1 MSRREWALAVLLA
14 ASAGACAAFSPT
26 TQRVTPAERARRAMT
41 ALQREAFAL
50 ARYDL
55 LVLASDC
62 RSGRHGR
69 DALLLLAAAELD
81 TGNPDGSPRLARH
94 LAARYLLLPDA
105 SPERLPLARSLYRL
119 AFDLGGASGPAEGLL
134 LADRA
139 VASELDDAS
148 VLDDGGG
155 SSEGGS
161 PSEPGDGGAPGEAA
175 PSSSPMEGQTLP
187 DLAPRFDT
195 CEGDVETASS
205 GPLPTTPAPRTLR
218 LQALQ
223 DELTAQ
229 ADSLMLLR
237 AELTSS
243 ADSVARLIAEIERI
257 RALLKS
263 GPPGLPPRDRR

>member
-1 MSRREWALAVLLA
+1 MLLA
-14 ASAGACAAFSPT
+14 ASTGACAALSPVPEG
-26 TQRVTPAERARRAMT
+26 VTPAERAQRAMT

-62 RSGRHGR
+62 RSGRYGR
-69 DALLLLAAAELD
+69 DALLHLAAAELD

-105 SPERLPLARSLYRL
+105 SPERIPLARSLYRL
-119 AFDLGGASGPAEGLL
+119 GADLGGAAGPAEGLS
-134 LADRA
+134 LADPL
-139 VASELDDAS
+139 VASESDDAS
-148 VLDDGGG
+148 VLDNGGG
-155 SSEGGS
+155 PSEGGR
-161 PSEPGDGGAPGEAA
+161 PSEGDGGGAPGETA
-175 PSSSPMEGQTLP
+175 PSSSLAEGETLP

-195 CEGDVETASS
+195 CEAGVETASS
-205 GPLPTTPAPRTLR
+205 GPLPTTPTPRTGQ
-218 LQALQ
+218 LQALR

-243 ADSVARLIAEIERI
+243 ADSVARLNAEIERI

>member
-14 ASAGACAAFSPT
+14 ASMSACAALSPT
-26 TQRVTPAERARRAMT
+26 PRNVTPAERAQRAMA

-94 LAARYLLLPDA
+94 LAARYLLLPGA
-105 SPERLPLARSLYRL
+105 SPERIPLARSLYRL
-119 AFDLGGASGPAEGLL
+119 GADLGGEPGPAEGLP
-134 LADRA
+134 LAGRTVASEPGDRA
-139 VASELDDAS
+139 VASER
-148 VLDDGGG
+148 DDGGG
-155 SSEGGS
+155 
-161 PSEPGDGGAPGEAA
+161 PSELDGGGETAS
-175 PSSSPMEGQTLP
+175 SSSPAEGETLP

-195 CEGDVETASS
+195 CEVGVETASS
-205 GPLPTTPAPRTLR
+205 GELPTTPAPRTVR
-218 LQALQ
+218 LQALR
-223 DELTAQ
+223 DGLTAR
-229 ADSLMLLR
+229 ADSLTLLR
-237 AELTSS
+237 AELAFS
-243 ADSVARLIAEIERI
+243 ADSVARLNAEIERI
-257 RALLKS
+257 RALLRS